1 MRSARFPL
9 HFPVRYRRLGE
20 RDWRRGTTENI
31 SSSGVL
37 FRVDDRLPV
46 EGDLELRLELP
57 EIPAASGRP
66 ELACR
71 GRVVRTIA
79 PSNEQPWQAAA
90 IMIEDYDFLR
100 QAPAS
105 TPPAVQHDLE

>member
-20 RDWRRGTTENI
+20 GVWRRGTSENI

-37 FRVDDRLPV
+37 FRPDDLLPV

-57 EIPAASGRP
+57 AVPASSGRS
-66 ELACR
+66 EVVCR
-71 GRVVRTIA
+71 GRVVRTVA
-79 PSNEQPWQAAA
+79 PSNDRPWQAAA
-90 IMIEDYDFLR
+90 ITIDDYDFLR
-100 QAPAS
+100 HAGA
-105 TPPAVQHDLE
+105 

>member
-20 RDWRRGTTENI
+20 RVWRRGTTENI

-37 FRVDDRLPV
+37 FRADDLLPV
-46 EGDLELRLELP
+46 EGDLEVRLELP
-57 EIPAASGRP
+57 VVPAVSGRS
-66 ELACR
+66 EVACR

-79 PSNEQPWQAAA
+79 PSEDQPWQAAA
-90 IMIEDYDFLR
+90 ITIDDYDFLR
-100 QAPAS
+100 HAAAS
-105 TPPAVQHDLE
+105 MPRSV